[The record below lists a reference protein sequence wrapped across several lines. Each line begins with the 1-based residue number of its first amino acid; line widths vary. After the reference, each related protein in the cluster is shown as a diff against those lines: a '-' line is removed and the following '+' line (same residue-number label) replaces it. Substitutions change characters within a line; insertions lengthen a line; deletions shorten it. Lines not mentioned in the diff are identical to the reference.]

1 MPLPHSKTH
10 HTAGSAARH
19 ALPLLAL
26 ALASTAMAQSP
37 ASGEVLVHAAGS
49 LREALTD
56 TAKAFEAREPGAKLK
71 FTFGASGL
79 LKDRLAAG
87 ERSEVFASAN
97 LSHPQ
102 ALQTE
107 GKAGPVQRFARNS
120 LCALVRP
127 EVAATPDTLV
137 QRMLDPAVKLG
148 TSTPKADPAG
158 DYTWQLFDRIEQA
171 GRPGAAQALAAK
183 ALQLTGGPNSPA
195 PPAGRNV
202 YGLLTAAGQADL
214 FITYC
219 TNAVS
224 AVREEPTL
232 RVVAVPEGLNVSAA
246 YGVTLVHGASAQAS
260 RYVDFLLGPDG
271 QAVLARHGFA
281 PR

>member
-1 MPLPHSKTH
+1 MPSPRRRTTRLAQP
-10 HTAGSAARH
+10 
-19 ALPLLAL
+19 ALLLAL
-26 ALASTAMAQSP
+26 CGAATAQAQP
-37 ASGEVLVHAAGS
+37 AEVLVHAAGS

-56 TAKAFEAREPGAKLK
+56 TAKAFEQQASGVKLK
-71 FTFGASGL
+71 FSFGASGL

-107 GKAGPVQRFARNS
+107 GRAGPVQRFARNT
-120 LCALVRP
+120 LCALARQDLAVS
-127 EVAATPDTLV
+127 PDTLV
-137 QRMLDPAVKLG
+137 QRMLDPAVKMG

-158 DYTWQLFDRIEQA
+158 DYTWQMFDRIEQA

-183 ALQLTGGPNSPA
+183 ALQLTGGPNSPP

-202 YGLLTAAGQADL
+202 YGVLTASGAADL

-232 RVVAVPEGLNVSAA
+232 RVVAVPDAINVSAA
-246 YGVTLVHGASAQAS
+246 YGVTLINGASPLAS